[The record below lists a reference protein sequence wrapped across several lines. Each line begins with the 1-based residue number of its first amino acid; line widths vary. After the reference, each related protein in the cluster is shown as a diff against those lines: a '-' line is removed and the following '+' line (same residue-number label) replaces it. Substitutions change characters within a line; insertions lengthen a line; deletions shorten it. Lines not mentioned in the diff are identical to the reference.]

1 VLLLDGLAPA
11 EIWNRIA
18 AASGLL
24 VPDTAAQREF
34 IDSLLLHHGRP
45 QTVVSDMPRNQ

>member
-18 AASGLL
+18 TRGLP

-34 IDSLLLHHGRP
+34 IDSLLLYH
-45 QTVVSDMPRNQ
+45 